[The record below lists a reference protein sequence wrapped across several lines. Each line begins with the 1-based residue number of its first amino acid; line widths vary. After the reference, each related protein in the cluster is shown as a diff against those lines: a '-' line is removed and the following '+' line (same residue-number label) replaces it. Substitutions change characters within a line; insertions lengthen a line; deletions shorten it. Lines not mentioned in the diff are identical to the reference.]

1 MLGFVINAW
10 LILSSYF
17 FLSRSE
23 PIDVIHEAPKFMQHI
38 VCDYHGEYGMSG
50 GPVILDAEK
59 VVGINYQMNM
69 STSFAITAATV
80 KSVLKLWLGRGDNV
94 CTQGICVILLLI
106 SVSKSNISVFACVR
120 IQM

>member
-1 MLGFVINAW
+1 
-10 LILSSYF
+10 
-17 FLSRSE
+17 
-23 PIDVIHEAPKFMQHI
+23 MQHI
-38 VCDYHGEYGMSG
+38 VCDYHGEYGMPG